1 MTMVLINYVN
11 SRGLVRLRIYS
22 LARAVTVHSYSLEL
36 DKLLAKC
43 RTSSLAR
50 WLHACIRSVVQ
61 EKVLLSCVMTRSI
74 MVRNNYGPISLSA
87 ATHFPSTVTL
97 FSCQLSPISLSTAS
111 HFPPAVTN
119 FRQLSPISLPAVT
132 YFLPAVSYFP

>member
-22 LARAVTVHSYSLEL
+22 LAGAVTVHSYSLEL

-97 FSCQLSPISLSTAS
+97 FSVSCHPFPCQLPPISHQLSPISVSC
-111 HFPPAVTN
+111 HPFPC
-119 FRQLSPISLPAVT
+119 QLSP
-132 YFLPAVSYFP
+132 FLPAVSYFP